1 MSSVITTGEDQDYK
15 TLHIKLKNLSSIIK
29 KTAIS
34 SLYNKVVDNSDSDK
48 VNIKKFFETGF
59 NTIFPS
65 FEESTPETSY
75 DIGKQYVISGSTQT
89 ASDQDLE
96 YHNVKNKI
104 CKHTLTNCI
113 NLKIDQTTAD
123 AAGAAD
129 ATGVN
134 NSNTILTALSSG
146 SKQHLLFY
154 NNLTGSS
161 AGKNNTQN
169 FDEKICKNIYYTIF
183 LLDVYIK
190 IVEALIS
197 SNIDGMG
204 NEDIWNNSLI
214 EITGDTS
221 GNVKYSDPKRAD
233 YKMLLEHRD
242 LVKTSGDAATFRNY
256 NDIHILY
263 NKLNDGDAENKP
275 VGKWVTNNDKTKEP
289 SKGIYL
295 YLGDEFKDIST
306 YKYFN
311 NKDTLA
317 EEAVTSSI
325 KPQEVTNRNYTFI
338 RNSNNLANFSISQGN
353 KYIYKE
359 FSFSNEASGEF
370 TDTKKPYQVYIRM
383 FLIMIRNI
391 KFHNLKHTLHYLLIY
406 LKCLKSTLLT
416 SIRSIN
422 IYFNLVW
429 SLTNCLALNYPSY
442 KDNSSY
448 NFIKY
453 ISSNTE
459 TLTPQTPYNSLP
471 SNYFKNSYVYGI
483 KDKSTTSTSESFKT
497 ILNNIDNN
505 IYNHIYNLNVS
516 IPLTVTN
523 LDKYGYN
530 NDGLLYTKFRYE
542 SASKKISYHSTADLE
557 SLPITD
563 TFIELKNNRSFPDKY
578 ILIIPN
584 KNIRALISAIEV
596 NNTND
601 RFIDITISST
611 TDLEGGN
618 PDIGAAGA
626 LASLTNGDNNTS
638 VYVIPKTTFDIEKN
652 IFNLKNNINRIDEN
666 INSNKTKILNNSSLY
681 ESHKAKNKLLYDQLI
696 AYLVIISFVTF
707 ILLIVNVANVNMA
720 ELKLISLMCF
730 GVIVLLVSV
739 YYIINTIYIDEN
751 YVETFAVV
759 KNQDIFSDICS
770 DCKNPN
776 VGAADNAQENN
787 DKYKT
792 QKKIKVDNILKSNAV
807 LLSSYIDLG
816 LLYTDS
822 QTLYNKEVEI
832 ESLEKNRHDAKNYA
846 NYVLEHKK
854 DDAHLNIDVVKYEN
868 ANYTVYLR
876 SIILLALIIIGS
888 YTINLYTN
896 NNFVG
901 IIALIAIILLI
912 VLFTYYIININ
923 RTVRTISSNYY
934 WGREFP
940 KSYERFSNTL
950 KNKK

>member
-1 MSSVITTGEDQDYK
+1 MSSIITTGEDQDYK

-34 SLYNKVVDNSDSDK
+34 SLYNKAVGNSDSDK
-48 VNIKKFFETGF
+48 VNIKKFFEKGF

-65 FEESTPETSY
+65 FEDTTPETSY
-75 DIGKQYVISGSTQT
+75 DNGKQYVISGSTQT
-89 ASDQDLE
+89 ASDQNLA
-96 YHNVKNKI
+96 YHTVENKI

-123 AAGAAD
+123 AAG
-129 ATGVN
+129 VN

-146 SKQHLLFY
+146 SSKQHLLFY
-154 NNLTGSS
+154 NKLTGSS

-204 NEDIWNNSLI
+204 NEVIWNNSLI

-221 GNVKYSDPKRAD
+221 GNVKYSDPKHAD

-263 NKLNDGDAENKP
+263 NKLNDRDAENKP
-275 VGKWVTNNDKTKEP
+275 VGKWVTNNDKTTEP
-289 SKGIYL
+289 LKGIYL

-306 YKYFN
+306 YKYFKS
-311 NKDTLA
+311 KDTPA
-317 EEAVTSSI
+317 DEPVTSSI
-325 KPQEVTNRNYTFI
+325 KPQEVTDRNYTFI
-338 RNSNNLANFSISQGN
+338 RNSNNLANFSKSQGN

-359 FSFSNEASGEF
+359 FSFSDEASGEF
-370 TDTKKPYQVYIRM
+370 MDTKKPYQRYIRM

-391 KFHNLKHTLHYLLIY
+391 KFHNLKQTLHYLLIY

-448 NFIKY
+448 NFIRY

-530 NDGLLYTKFRYE
+530 NDGLLYTKFSYE
-542 SASKKISYHSTADLE
+542 SASRKISYHSTADPE

-584 KNIRALISAIEV
+584 KNIRALISSIAV
-596 NNTND
+596 NSIDD

-618 PDIGAAGA
+618 TDIGAAGA

-759 KNQDIFSDICS
+759 KNQDIFSDICR

-832 ESLEKNRHDAKNYA
+832 ESLEKNRHYAKNYA

-901 IIALIAIILLI
+901 IIALIAVILLI

-940 KSYERFSNTL
+940 KSYERFSNTV
-950 KNKK
+950 KSKK

>member
-34 SLYNKVVDNSDSDK
+34 SLYNKAVGNSDSDK
-48 VNIKKFFETGF
+48 VNIKKFFEAGF

-65 FEESTPETSY
+65 FEETTPETSY
-75 DIGKQYVISGSTQT
+75 DSGKQYVISGSTQP
-89 ASDQDLE
+89 ASDQNLE

-104 CKHTLTNCI
+104 CKNTLANCI
-113 NLKIDQTTAD
+113 NLKIDQTTA
-123 AAGAAD
+123 G

-146 SKQHLLFY
+146 SKPGSKQHLLFY
-154 NNLTGSS
+154 NNLTDSS

-204 NEDIWNNSLI
+204 NEDIWNNSVI

-221 GNVKYSDPKRAD
+221 GNVKYNDAIHAD
-233 YKMLLEHRD
+233 YKMLLEHKD
-242 LVKTSGDAATFRNY
+242 LVKTSGDAAAFRNY

-263 NKLNDGDAENKP
+263 NKLNDGDAENKS
-275 VGKWVTNNDKTKEP
+275 VGKWVTNNDEITEP

-295 YLGDEFKDIST
+295 YLGNEFKDIST
-306 YKYFN
+306 YQYFRSKY
-311 NKDTLA
+311 TLA
-317 EEAVTSSI
+317 AEPVTSSI

-338 RNSNNLANFSISQGN
+338 KNSNNLANFSKSQGN

-359 FSFSNEASGEF
+359 FSFSNEASGDF
-370 TDTKKPYQVYIRM
+370 TDIKKPYQGYIRM

-391 KFHNLKHTLHYLLIY
+391 KFHNLKQTLHYLLIY

-442 KDNSSY
+442 KDKSY

-459 TLTPQTPYNSLP
+459 TLTPQILYKSRLP

-483 KDKSTTSTSESFKT
+483 KDKSTTSNTDSFKT

-516 IPLTVTN
+516 IPLTVTS

-530 NDGLLYTKFRYE
+530 NDGLLYTKFNYE
-542 SASKKISYHSTADLE
+542 SASQKISYHSSGDSE
-557 SLPITD
+557 STPITD
-563 TFIELKNNRSFPDKY
+563 TFIKLKNNRSFPDKY
-578 ILIIPN
+578 ILIIPD

-596 NNTND
+596 NNTD
-601 RFIDITISST
+601 ERFIDITISSA

-618 PDIGAAGA
+618 SNI
-626 LASLTNGDNNTS
+626 ASLTNGNNNNS

-666 INSNKTKILNNSSLY
+666 INSNKTKILNNTSLY

-759 KNQDIFSDICS
+759 KNQDIFSDICR

-776 VGAADNAQENN
+776 VSPADNARENN
-787 DKYKT
+787 DKYKS
-792 QKKIKVDNILKSNAV
+792 QKKIKVENILKSNAA
-807 LLSSYIDLG
+807 LLSSYIDLA

-901 IIALIAIILLI
+901 IIALIAVILLI

-940 KSYERFSNTL
+940 KSYERFSNTV
-950 KNKK
+950 KK

>member
-34 SLYNKVVDNSDSDK
+34 SLYNKGVGNSDSDK
-48 VNIKKFFETGF
+48 VNIKNFFEAGF

-65 FEESTPETSY
+65 FEDTTPETSY
-75 DIGKQYVISGSTQT
+75 DNGKQYVIEGSTKT
-89 ASDQDLE
+89 ASDKNLA
-96 YHNVKNKI
+96 YYSVKNKI

-113 NLKIDQTTAD
+113 NLKIDQTT
-123 AAGAAD
+123 AD

-154 NNLTGSS
+154 KNLTGSS
-161 AGKNNTQN
+161 AVKNNTQN

-221 GNVKYSDPKRAD
+221 GKVKYSDPKRAD
-233 YKMLLEHRD
+233 YKMLLEHRY

-275 VGKWVTNNDKTKEP
+275 VGKWVTNNDKTTEP
-289 SKGIYL
+289 LKGIYL

-306 YKYFN
+306 YKYF
-311 NKDTLA
+311 KSKYTPAA
-317 EEAVTSSI
+317 EPVTSSI
-325 KPQEVTNRNYTFI
+325 KPREVTNRNYTFI

-391 KFHNLKHTLHYLLIY
+391 KFHNLKQTLHYLLIY

-442 KDNSSY
+442 KDNSY

-751 YVETFAVV
+751 YIETFAVV
-759 KNQDIFSDICS
+759 KNQDIFSDICR

-776 VGAADNAQENN
+776 VGAADNARENN
-787 DKYKT
+787 DKYKS
-792 QKKIKVDNILKSNAV
+792 QKKIKVENILKSNAV

-822 QTLYNKEVEI
+822 QTIYNKEVEI

>member
-1 MSSVITTGEDQDYK
+1 MSSVITTGEEQDYK
-15 TLHIKLKNLSSIIK
+15 TLYIKLKNLSSIIK

-34 SLYNKVVDNSDSDK
+34 SLYNKGVDNSDK
-48 VNIKKFFETGF
+48 VNIKKFFEAGF

-65 FEESTPETSY
+65 FEETTPDTSY
-75 DIGKQYVISGSTQT
+75 DNGKQYVISGSTQT
-89 ASDQDLE
+89 ASDQNLA
-96 YHNVKNKI
+96 YHTVQNKI
-104 CKHTLTNCI
+104 CKNTLTNCI

-123 AAGAAD
+123 A
-129 ATGVN
+129 TGVT
-134 NSNTILTALSSG
+134 NSNSILTALSSG

-154 NNLTGSS
+154 KKLTGSS
-161 AGKNNTQN
+161 EKNNTQN

-204 NEDIWNNSLI
+204 NEDIWNNNVI
-214 EITGDTS
+214 EITGDKT
-221 GNVKYSDPKRAD
+221 GNVKYDDAIHAD
-233 YKMLLEHRD
+233 YRMLLEHRD
-242 LVKTSGDAATFRNY
+242 LVKTYGEAATFRNY

-263 NKLNDGDAENKP
+263 NKLNDGDSENKA
-275 VGKWVTNNDKTKEP
+275 VGKWVTNNDDTKEP
-289 SKGIYL
+289 SRGIYL

-311 NKDTLA
+311 NKDTLVA
-317 EEAVTSSI
+317 NPVTSSI
-325 KPQEVTNRNYTFI
+325 LPQEVTNRNYTFI
-338 RNSNNLANFSISQGN
+338 RNSNNLANFSKSQGN

-359 FSFSNEASGEF
+359 FSFSNEASGDF
-370 TDTKKPYQVYIRM
+370 TDIKKPYQRYIRI

-391 KFHNLKHTLHYLLIY
+391 KFHNLKQTLHYLLIY

-429 SLTNCLALNYPSY
+429 SLTNCLALNCPSY
-442 KDNSSY
+442 KDTYY

-453 ISSNTE
+453 ISSDTE
-459 TLTPQTPYNSLP
+459 TLTPQIQYNSQLP

-483 KDKSTTSTSESFKT
+483 KDKSATSTSDSFKT

-530 NDGLLYTKFRYE
+530 NDGLLYTKFSYDSSLR
-542 SASKKISYHSTADLE
+542 KISYHSMADSE
-557 SLPITD
+557 SIPITD
-563 TFIELKNNRSFPDKY
+563 TFIKLKNNRSFPDKY
-578 ILIIPN
+578 ILIIPD
-584 KNIRALISAIEV
+584 KNIRALISSIEV
-596 NNTND
+596 NSID
-601 RFIDITISST
+601 ERFIDMTISSA
-611 TDLEGGN
+611 TDLEGVNSEIGN
-618 PDIGAAGA
+618 
-626 LASLTNGDNNTS
+626 LASLTNGDNNIP

-666 INSNKTKILNNSSLY
+666 INSNKTKILNNTSLY

-707 ILLIVNVANVNMA
+707 ILLIVNVANVKIA

-751 YVETFAVV
+751 YVETFVVV
-759 KNQDIFSDICS
+759 KNQDIFSDICR

-776 VGAADNAQENN
+776 VGVADNSRENN
-787 DKYKT
+787 DKYKI
-792 QKKIKVDNILKSNAV
+792 QKKNKVDNILKSNAI
-807 LLSSYIDLG
+807 LLSSYIDLA

-896 NNFVG
+896 NNFFG
-901 IIALIAIILLI
+901 IIALISVILLI

-940 KSYERFSNTL
+940 KSYEQFSNTV
-950 KNKK
+950 KK